1 MSTPG
6 KAASTAFVNETL
18 RGVEINYGRKML
30 EALQV
35 RPKQFLQAT

>member
-6 KAASTAFVNETL
+6 KVASMAFVNETL
-18 RGVEINYGRKML
+18 RGAEISYGRKML

-35 RPKQFLQAT
+35 RQGFVSK